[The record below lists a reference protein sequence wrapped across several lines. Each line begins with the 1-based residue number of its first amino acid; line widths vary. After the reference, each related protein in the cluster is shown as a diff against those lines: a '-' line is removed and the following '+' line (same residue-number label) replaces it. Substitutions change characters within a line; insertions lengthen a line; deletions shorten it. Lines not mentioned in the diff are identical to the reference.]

1 MVAQLSNRVTIYN
14 IMNKL
19 TDPIKIKN
27 YIKYTIRHGKKDRIQ
42 KVLNHY
48 WNKEDIQDNN
58 IISAAKEI
66 FNV

>member
-1 MVAQLSNRVTIYN
+1 
-14 IMNKL
+14 MNKL

-48 WNKEDIQDNN
+48 WNKDNN
-58 IISAAKEI
+58 KLISAAKEI